1 MSPMPPGQEDGRSES
16 LDSPE
21 TNKWHSL
28 SMACFPPVSYET
40 RLWSIQTDS
49 TGQEGGFRTL
59 GQLRG
64 VGQLFSYD
72 PPSQEMA
79 GTIAE
84 MRFREAECLAKSC
97 TANQQQSYDQK
108 PGLLILSST
117 SVLPDLILSSLVPIF
132 SRSYG
137 VYDTKSHP
145 QVISLY
151 AYPRRGFPGGSKNP
165 PAMQE
170 TEV

>member
-1 MSPMPPGQEDGRSES
+1 MSPMPPGQEDGRSET
-16 LDSPE
+16 LDSQE

-40 RLWSIQTDS
+40 RLWSIQKDS

-64 VGQLFSYD
+64 VGRLFSYD

-97 TANQQQSYDQK
+97 TANQ
-108 PGLLILSST
+108 
-117 SVLPDLILSSLVPIF
+117 
-132 SRSYG
+132 
-137 VYDTKSHP
+137 
-145 QVISLY
+145 
-151 AYPRRGFPGGSKNP
+151 
-165 PAMQE
+165 
-170 TEV
+170 